1 MMGLYPKE
9 VISMDV
15 TTDDIH
21 DYEVLPRLLKDA
33 SINRDVAEAFM
44 DWAYD
49 TENSYIILR
58 RMGIRP
64 VIMLGLIGV
73 LQRGEM
79 SAAELKT
86 FGERGWSMV
95 MGYGR
100 RWAVETAFLTYAL
113 WLNSWALSSL
123 FATFWRFL

>member
-1 MMGLYPKE
+1 
-9 VISMDV
+9 MDV
-15 TTDDIH
+15 TMDDVH

-73 LQRGEM
+73 LQRGECQQLY
-79 SAAELKT
+79 SRRLVREGGVWLWA
-86 FGERGWSMV
+86 MV
-95 MGYGR
+95 EDG
-100 RWAVETAFLTYAL
+100 L
-113 WLNSWALSSL
+113 
-123 FATFWRFL
+123 